1 MKSHGVINIVSV
13 VVSNAVFAADAV
25 VVIVVFAVVMIVG
38 ILHDYIVIRYKIVEE
53 VDLVIKIA
61 IFWGD
66 NFDINRPNNDEDR
79 GND

>member
-13 VVSNAVFAADAV
+13 VVSFAVFAADAV

-66 NFDINRPNNDEDR
+66 NFDIIRPNNDEDR